1 MTNGAAVGPAGR
13 PAALEGDRI
22 SSGSSLMHNTGLIY
36 FCLPPF
42 LRFVFPFLQL
52 ILIRLSQLQLWKGSR
67 FVFYLCPLFF
77 FLLTSQRAN
86 RKVSFTL
93 SSCFSLH
100 GTADAALATCPQF
113 TAVNWEE
120 IHIYIYAVQ
129 VQCRKA
135 LRSSV
140 TSGYSSAESTIF
152 AILFQDIVVFPASEG
167 HLVINTF

>member
-77 FLLTSQRAN
+77 FCSLLREQTGRFHLHCHHVFLYMEQRTQLQL
-86 RKVSFTL
+86 RVP
-93 SSCFSLH
+93 SSLQLIGKKS
-100 GTADAALATCPQF
+100 
-113 TAVNWEE
+113 
-120 IHIYIYAVQ
+120 IYIYAVQ

>member
-77 FLLTSQRAN
+77 FRLTSQRAN

-100 GTADAALATCPQF
+100 ATADAALATCPQF

-120 IHIYIYAVQ
+120 IHIYICSPSLVQ
-129 VQCRKA
+129 KSVTQFSNIRLQQCRINN
-135 LRSSV
+135 LCHFVSRYSCFSS
-140 TSGYSSAESTIF
+140 
-152 AILFQDIVVFPASEG
+152 Q
-167 HLVINTF
+167 